1 MSTGGGRWRGGNA
14 RTGLGWGRWKRRDA
28 GEIGGWSGDGP
39 DGPRR
44 FHRVGDEG
52 WTYRHRGERRAPCG
66 QLLLREAR
74 VCGGGDGAGE
84 TGGCEGLGLR
94 RGSLRRASGRRGGID
109 ARPWGGVRRTG
120 MYGRASGAHSSAPA
134 SPSRSYVACRAAAGC
149 DENEKTKRW
158 RRPRKTDGSWS
169 ILEYSRQTTTARRPN
184 DDVTMG
190 IGDQVLKQQRLIRA
204 PNRCR
209 RTPPRTSRRSRCSPR
224 TWRCRTR
231 G

>member
-1 MSTGGGRWRGGNA
+1 VSTGGGRWRGGNA

-94 RGSLRRASGRRGGID
+94 RGSLRRARDVGAGSTRDRGVAFDEQGCMDGRR
-109 ARPWGGVRRTG
+109 ALTLRLLLP
-120 MYGRASGAHSSAPA
+120 HLAP
-134 SPSRSYVACRAAAGC
+134 
-149 DENEKTKRW
+149 
-158 RRPRKTDGSWS
+158 
-169 ILEYSRQTTTARRPN
+169 
-184 DDVTMG
+184 M
-190 IGDQVLKQQRLIRA
+190 
-204 PNRCR
+204 
-209 RTPPRTSRRSRCSPR
+209 
-224 TWRCRTR
+224 
-231 G
+231 